1 MNQVNDGVGE
11 FRLKRGTYAC
21 CLATAAMAPGLLG
34 QRRTVPTFPTNSN
47 FVELE
52 HDPCVD
58 RVYNCDLCWEYD
70 THPIN

>member
-34 QRRTVPTFPTNSN
+34 
-47 FVELE
+47 
-52 HDPCVD
+52 
-58 RVYNCDLCWEYD
+58 
-70 THPIN
+70 